1 MRKGNVALLA
11 LLAGVPLAVGAA
23 GKFTDSDYQ
32 RALWMATRY
41 YGGQRSGKGV
51 NWLLKDHTYK
61 TSFVKDADGSRD
73 LTGGWFDC
81 GDHVLFGQTFF
92 YSAYVL
98 AKAYDAFPQGF
109 EDNYHGVDYSDY
121 EASSNWDKAGGSSDG
136 IPDLLQELKYAT
148 DWMIKATPDGSTF
161 YSQKG
166 DGDLDH
172 KNWVTAGKMST
183 LTKSEGGESDGPRSV
198 VKNPSDGS
206 MPGLAAATLAAMS
219 RFYRK
224 YDAAYADTCLA
235 HAKFAYAYASSNKG
249 ASVGAGNYY
258 PASKNPWVGY
268 VAAASELYAATGDGS
283 YKSDGTGSVSKLTN
297 HYYTLCY
304 ANQDDLG
311 YYDAAALLGV
321 STALGNLRSYYISSY
336 VGAGTGEGG
345 LSTKGDSW
353 GALRYPANQAFSV
366 ALYSKAA
373 KDSSNDAF
381 IYNQVDYIL
390 GANNAKESFL
400 VGFCSGCNAS
410 AQHPHHRNVYLNDNN
425 PTDAA
430 KQALSIPTKNRQFGS
445 LVGGNTSSSSFAS
458 QDLTTSYQYTEGGI
472 DYNAGLVGALAY
484 IVSKRT
490 PVDTSKFN
498 NSTGIAANSSRL
510 TASLAFAHAPG
521 SIEITSAQALVS
533 GEAYDLSGRRVA
545 ALAARETGLSLSTM
559 GLKSGLYLVRVRT
572 AEGQSLSHS
581 VMVY

>member
-92 YSAYVL
+92 YSAYML

-121 EASSNWDKAGGSSDG
+121 EASGNWDKAGGSSDG

-198 VKNPSDGS
+198 VKNPADGS
-206 MPGLAAATLAAMS
+206 MPGFAAATLAVMS
-219 RFYRK
+219 RIYRK

-235 HAKFAYAYASSNKG
+235 HAKFAYAYAGNYKTSGVS
-249 ASVGAGNYY
+249 AGGYY
-258 PASKNPWVGY
+258 PANVNPIVGY
-268 VAAASELYAATGDGS
+268 VTGAAELYKATNSAD
-283 YKSDGTGSVSKLTN
+283 YQSDAQNSSSGLKN
-297 HYYTLCY
+297 HYYSLCY
-304 ANQDDLG
+304 ANTDDLG
-311 YYDAAALLGV
+311 YYAVGTETSLTTRLSGMKTLV
-321 STALGNLRSYYISSY
+321 SSY
-336 VGAGTGEGG
+336 VNVATGENG
-345 LSTKGDSW
+345 LSATGNDW
-353 GALRYPANQAFSV
+353 GYLRYPANQAFSA
-366 ALYSKAA
+366 ALYSKA
-373 KDSSNDAF
+373 SNVSTYDDF
-381 IYNQVDYIL
+381 IYNQVDFIL
-390 GANNAKESFL
+390 GSNNAKQSFL
-400 VGFCSGCNAS
+400 VGFCSGCNAV
-410 AQHPHHRNVYLNDNN
+410 AKHPHHRNVYLNDAN
-425 PTDAA
+425 PSD
-430 KQALSIPTKNRQFGS
+430 KQNLSIPDRNAQFGS
-445 LVGGNTSSSSFAS
+445 LVGGTKTSSAYSGS
-458 QDLTTSYQYTEGGI
+458 DLTSSYQYTEGGI

-490 PVDTSKFN
+490 PVDTSKFGH
-498 NSTGIAANSSRL
+498 STGIAAGSVHS
-510 TASLAFAHAPG
+510 TAALSFAHAAG
-521 SIEITSAQALVS
+521 GIEITSAHALIS

-545 ALAARETGLSLSTM
+545 SLAARETGLSLSTA